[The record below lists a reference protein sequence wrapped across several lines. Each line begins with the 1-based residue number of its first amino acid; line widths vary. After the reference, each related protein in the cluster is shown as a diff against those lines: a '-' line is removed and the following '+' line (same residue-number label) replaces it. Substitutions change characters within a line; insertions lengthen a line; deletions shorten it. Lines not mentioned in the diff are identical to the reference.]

1 MNTKI
6 IITSG
11 KKYIDIDAYSSI
23 IAYKILLN
31 SLGYANVYA
40 ISSAKEND
48 SICPLIK
55 ELGFKFDNVTINKE
69 DNFIILDVSNPNFFD
84 NIVHHNNIIEIIDHH
99 SGYEEFWKT
108 KKNIKVSI
116 QKIGS
121 ICTLIYEK
129 IVENK
134 KENILSKNL
143 CKLLIAGIIDNT
155 INLQTNNTTNRDI
168 EAYNNLIKIGNIDKN
183 WYVNYFNSCYKEID
197 TKLEEMIINDTK
209 EEFIC
214 NLLPETFG
222 QIIVPNINIINSNIQ
237 KIYSTYLQKK
247 NWILN
252 VISLKDKK
260 SFIYFYGIDTKK
272 NLEKIFKKNAKNNYI
287 ELNAIILRKEI
298 INIAKASDN

>member
-1 MNTKI
+1 MKI

-11 KKYIDIDAYSSI
+11 KKYIDIDGYSSI

-31 SLGYANVYA
+31 SLGYTNVYTV
-40 ISSAKEND
+40 SFAKENN
-48 SICPLIK
+48 SISPLIK
-55 ELGFKFDNVTINKE
+55 KLGFKFDNVTVSK
-69 DNFIILDVSNPNFFD
+69 DDKFIILDVSNPIFFD
-84 NIVHHNNIIEIIDHH
+84 NIVNHNNIIEIIDHH
-99 SGYEEFWKT
+99 CGYENFWKE

-116 QKIGS
+116 LKIGS

-129 IVENK
+129 IIENQ
-134 KENILSKNL
+134 KEHILSKNL

-183 WYVNYFNSCYKEID
+183 WYINYFNSCYKDID

-237 KIYSTYLQKK
+237 KIYSTYFQKK

-272 NLEKIFKKNAKNNYI
+272 NLEKIFKKNAQNNYI
-287 ELNAIILRKEI
+287 ELNTIILRKEI